1 VERVRAILASKN
13 QGKLRELRAAL
24 PGWEL
29 EPLDADDYPPETAD
43 TYYEN
48 ARRKAEFGRSLRLAE
63 WVLGEDSGLEVEGL
77 AGRPGVRSAR
87 YAEPGEDPV
96 AKLLD
101 ELDGVGGQ
109 GRRGRYVCELVC
121 LSPKQDEFR
130 GVGVLEGTI
139 AERPR
144 GSEGFGFDPVF
155 VPEGKTRTV
164 AELGD
169 AWKRANSHR
178 ARAAEALRKA
188 LGPTVERV

>member
-1 VERVRAILASKN
+1 MRIRLASGN
-13 QGKLRELRAAL
+13 PHKLRELAAAL
-24 PGWEL
+24 PTWRVEL
-29 EPLDADDYPPETAD
+29 LGATSKVEESGE
-43 TYYEN
+43 TYYAN
-48 ARRKAEFGRSLRLAE
+48 AQAKARFARAVCGDDP

-77 AGRPGVRSAR
+77 GGRPGIRSAR
-87 YAEPGEDPV
+87 YAEPGEDPI

-101 ELDGVGGQ
+101 ELDGVAGQ
-109 GRRGRYVCELVC
+109 GRRARYICELVC

-155 VPEGKTRTV
+155 VPEGETRTV

-178 ARAAEALRKA
+178 ARAAGALRKA
-188 LGPTVERV
+188 LGRTVEEV